1 MPTGIYDSSLITKRR
16 RAKTIAGSFLNR
28 MYPPNG
34 SQPSQGS
41 APMLGIQ
48 DSSIIN
54 TVRNGNMTEFQR
66 NSSCVNISVGC
77 PCPGVNAAF
86 SLPPGPISGIVF
98 SVGSIIV
105 SWNAPIG
112 NESFTYRITPRLN
125 GQALNSVLTNLTT
138 YRFTDLE
145 EWQPYTFDIC
155 AINADGVCG
164 PTVTSSYFMAPPN
177 TLSQVMSGSPLTVT
191 LEPSVKYIINAG
203 LNAMLQY
210 IAKVNLGPTR
220 GSRYIYV
227 WITSVI
233 GAWNWIRSESHISGT
248 HDNWNWEL
256 KASNTL
262 SSNDSIIWLC
272 EVIDYITPFFIP
284 SGYKSIYNCPL
295 DIVTRVKT
303 DGEWNNWLGHWQPW
317 YAYRQADGFSNM
329 PQPTGSANWGQT
341 IVVDN
346 STINNIN
353 DFPAPNEWTRLTVMG
368 KKQNYLTHSWDS
380 VLSSCLTEQDEISI
394 ESLVEPSTGLARDS
408 EIDNVK
414 NITASLSDTQK
425 VIAEFWAG
433 GPGTVSPPLMFIWF
447 WKEYIRTVNTVS
459 CSDIMF
465 SLQDLA
471 VHLFEGGRVT
481 WRLKAKYMEAR
492 PIQEIRR
499 RYTGSMIESWNGV
512 VDGSQWQPYQEFN
525 FVTPPFADF
534 PSGHSHFSKAF
545 ALTMNKWFG
554 ENISKI
560 TTFYD
565 GEPLICPLFRN
576 STMSQYGTFIVEPG
590 TSAIESGS
598 VPSSPIQ
605 LSFNKWDDMA
615 NQAGMSRLYGG
626 IHALSAHTSSQQ
638 VAISVDQYINNT
650 WNIQKN

>member
-1 MPTGIYDSSLITKRR
+1 
-16 RAKTIAGSFLNR
+16 
-28 MYPPNG
+28 
-34 SQPSQGS
+34 
-41 APMLGIQ
+41 
-48 DSSIIN
+48 
-54 TVRNGNMTEFQR
+54 
-66 NSSCVNISVGC
+66 
-77 PCPGVNAAF
+77 
-86 SLPPGPISGIVF
+86 
-98 SVGSIIV
+98 
-105 SWNAPIG
+105 
-112 NESFTYRITPRLN
+112 
-125 GQALNSVLTNLTT
+125 
-138 YRFTDLE
+138 
-145 EWQPYTFDIC
+145 
-155 AINADGVCG
+155 
-164 PTVTSSYFMAPPN
+164 
-177 TLSQVMSGSPLTVT
+177 
-191 LEPSVKYIINAG
+191 
-203 LNAMLQY
+203 
-210 IAKVNLGPTR
+210 
-220 GSRYIYV
+220 
-227 WITSVI
+227 
-233 GAWNWIRSESHISGT
+233 
-248 HDNWNWEL
+248 
-256 KASNTL
+256 
-262 SSNDSIIWLC
+262 
-272 EVIDYITPFFIP
+272 
-284 SGYKSIYNCPL
+284 
-295 DIVTRVKT
+295 
-303 DGEWNNWLGHWQPW
+303 
-317 YAYRQADGFSNM
+317 
-329 PQPTGSANWGQT
+329 
-341 IVVDN
+341 
-346 STINNIN
+346 
-353 DFPAPNEWTRLTVMG
+353 MG